1 MGSGLL
7 LAIVLG
13 LWGIVLYPTLAK
25 NRINTNETKSID
37 RFNKAMRS
45 ISDLVPTRNRDAVDN
60 QRSAALRRR
69 NVTYTIFV
77 LNVAVIVTAY
87 LGYIPEYVSLIPV
100 GILLMWLIAAFVAAQ
115 KIETDTKVKAR
126 TTVIRKNYVIYKKP
140 VESKTLIKPD
150 PERDLIMDERPLERI
165 EEPKVVPQPVR
176 EEQRRAQGA

>member
-1 MGSGLL
+1 MGSGFL

-25 NRINTNETKSID
+25 NRVNSNETKSID

-45 ISDLVPTRNRDAVDN
+45 ISDLVPTRNGSAIDN

-69 NVTYTIFV
+69 NVTYSIFV
-77 LNVAVIVTAY
+77 LNVAVIVTAV
-87 LGYIPEYVSLIPV
+87 LGYIPEYVSFFPV

-115 KIETDTKVKAR
+115 KIETETKVKPR
-126 TTVIRKNYVIYKKP
+126 STIIRKNYVIYKKP
-140 VESKTLIKPD
+140 VEPKTLIKPD
-150 PERDLIMDERPLERI
+150 PERDLIMDERPLEKI
-165 EEPKVVPQPVR
+165 EEPKVVLQPAM

>member
-13 LWGIVLYPTLAK
+13 LWAIVLYPTLAK

-45 ISDLVPTRNRDAVDN
+45 ISDLVPTRNSEVIDN
-60 QRSAALRRR
+60 QRSASLRRR

-77 LNVAVIVTAY
+77 LNVAVIVTAF
-87 LGYIPEYVSLIPV
+87 LGYIPEYVSLFPV
-100 GILLMWLIAAFVAAQ
+100 GILLMWLVVAFVAAQ
-115 KIETDTKVKAR
+115 KIQTDTKVNSR
-126 TTVIRKNYVIYKKP
+126 TSVIRKNYAIYKKP
-140 VESKTLIKPD
+140 VESKTLMKPD

-165 EEPKVVPQPVR
+165 EEPKVVPQPVM

>member
-25 NRINTNETKSID
+25 NRINSNETKSID

-165 EEPKVVPQPVR
+165 EEPKVVPQPVM

>member
-25 NRINTNETKSID
+25 KRINTNETKSID

-45 ISDLVPTRNRDAVDN
+45 ISDLVPTRNSEVIDN

-77 LNVAVIVTAY
+77 LNVAVIVTAF
-87 LGYIPEYVSLIPV
+87 LGYIPEYVSLFPV
-100 GILLMWLIAAFVAAQ
+100 GILMMWLIAAFVAAQ
-115 KIETDTKVKAR
+115 KIQTDIKVKSR
-126 TTVIRKNYVIYKKP
+126 STVIRKNYVIYKKP

-165 EEPKVVPQPVR
+165 EEPKVVPQPVM

>member
-165 EEPKVVPQPVR
+165 EEPKVVPQPVM

>member
-25 NRINTNETKSID
+25 NRINSNETKSID

-45 ISDLVPTRNRDAVDN
+45 ISDLVPTRNREAVDN

-165 EEPKVVPQPVR
+165 EEPKVVPQPVM

>member
-25 NRINTNETKSID
+25 KRINTNETKSID

-45 ISDLVPTRNRDAVDN
+45 ISDLVPTRNSEVIDN

-77 LNVAVIVTAY
+77 LNVAVIVTAF
-87 LGYIPEYVSLIPV
+87 LGYIPEYVSLFPV
-100 GILLMWLIAAFVAAQ
+100 GILMMWLIAAFVAAQ
-115 KIETDTKVKAR
+115 KFKLILKLIQEHLLLEKIMLFTKSLLSQKH
-126 TTVIRKNYVIYKKP
+126 
-140 VESKTLIKPD
+140 
-150 PERDLIMDERPLERI
+150 
-165 EEPKVVPQPVR
+165 
-176 EEQRRAQGA
+176 

>member
-1 MGSGLL
+1 MGSGFL

-25 NRINTNETKSID
+25 NRVNSNETKSID

-45 ISDLVPTRNRDAVDN
+45 ISDLVPTRNGSAIDN

-69 NVTYTIFV
+69 NVTYSIFV
-77 LNVAVIVTAY
+77 LNVAVIVTAV
-87 LGYIPEYVSLIPV
+87 LGYIPEYVSFFPV

-115 KIETDTKVKAR
+115 KIETETKVKPR
-126 TTVIRKNYVIYKKP
+126 STVIRKNYVIYKKP
-140 VESKTLIKPD
+140 VEPKTLIKPD
-150 PERDLIMDERPLERI
+150 PERDLIMDERPLEKI
-165 EEPKVVPQPVR
+165 EEPKVVLQPAM

>member
-60 QRSAALRRR
+60 QRSAAIRRR

-165 EEPKVVPQPVR
+165 EEPKVVPQPVM

>member
-165 EEPKVVPQPVR
+165 EEPKVVTQPVM

>member
-45 ISDLVPTRNRDAVDN
+45 ISDLVPTRNRDLIEN
-60 QRSAALRRR
+60 QRSAAIRRR

-77 LNVAVIVTAY
+77 LNVAVIVTAF
-87 LGYIPEYVSLIPV
+87 LGYIPEYVSFFPV
-100 GILLMWLIAAFVAAQ
+100 GILLMWLVIAFVAAQ
-115 KIETDTKVKAR
+115 KIETDTKVKSR

-165 EEPKVVPQPVR
+165 EEPKVVPQPVI

>member
-45 ISDLVPTRNRDAVDN
+45 ISDLVPTRNSEVIDN

-77 LNVAVIVTAY
+77 LNVAVIVTAF
-87 LGYIPEYVSLIPV
+87 LGYIPEYVSFFPV

-115 KIETDTKVKAR
+115 KIETETKVKPKS
-126 TTVIRKNYVIYKKP
+126 TVIRKNYVIYKKP
-140 VESKTLIKPD
+140 VEPKTLIKPD
-150 PERDLIMDERPLERI
+150 PERDLIMDERPLEKI
-165 EEPKVVPQPVR
+165 EEPKVVLQPVA

>member
-1 MGSGLL
+1 MGSGFL

-25 NRINTNETKSID
+25 NRVNSNETKSID

-45 ISDLVPTRNRDAVDN
+45 ISDLVPTRNGSAIDN

-69 NVTYTIFV
+69 NVTYSIFV
-77 LNVAVIVTAY
+77 LNVAVIVTAV
-87 LGYIPEYVSLIPV
+87 LGYIPEYVSFFPV

-115 KIETDTKVKAR
+115 KIETETKVKPR
-126 TTVIRKNYVIYKKP
+126 STVIRKNYVIYKKP
-140 VESKTLIKPD
+140 VEPKTLIKPD
-150 PERDLIMDERPLERI
+150 PERDLIMDERPLEKI
-165 EEPKVVPQPVR
+165 EEPKVILQPAM

>member
-45 ISDLVPTRNRDAVDN
+45 ISDLVPTRNRDLIDN
-60 QRSAALRRR
+60 QRSAAIRRR

-77 LNVAVIVTAY
+77 LNVAVIVTAF
-87 LGYIPEYVSLIPV
+87 LGYIPEYVSFFPV
-100 GILLMWLIAAFVAAQ
+100 GILLMWLVIAFVAAQ
-115 KIETDTKVKAR
+115 KIETDTKVKSS

-165 EEPKVVPQPVR
+165 EEPKVVPQPVI

>member
-45 ISDLVPTRNRDAVDN
+45 ISDLVPTRNRDSVDN

-165 EEPKVVPQPVR
+165 EEPKVVPQPVM

>member
-165 EEPKVVPQPVR
+165 EEPKVVPQPMI

>member
-25 NRINTNETKSID
+25 NRINSNETKSID

-150 PERDLIMDERPLERI
+150 PGRDLIMDERPLERI
-165 EEPKVVPQPVR
+165 EEPKVVPQPVM

>member
-25 NRINTNETKSID
+25 NRVNSNETKSID

-45 ISDLVPTRNRDAVDN
+45 ISDLVPTRNGSAIDN

-69 NVTYTIFV
+69 NVTYSIFV
-77 LNVAVIVTAY
+77 LNVAVIVTAV
-87 LGYIPEYVSLIPV
+87 LGYIPEYVSFFPV

-115 KIETDTKVKAR
+115 KIETETKVKPKS
-126 TTVIRKNYVIYKKP
+126 TVIRKNYVIYKKP
-140 VESKTLIKPD
+140 VEPKTLIKPD
-150 PERDLIMDERPLERI
+150 PERDLIMDERPLEKI
-165 EEPKVVPQPVR
+165 EEPKVILQPAM

>member
-45 ISDLVPTRNRDAVDN
+45 ISDLVPTRNRDLIEN
-60 QRSAALRRR
+60 QRSAAIRRR

-77 LNVAVIVTAY
+77 LNVAVIVTAF
-87 LGYIPEYVSLIPV
+87 LGYIPEYVSFFPV
-100 GILLMWLIAAFVAAQ
+100 GILLMWLVIAFVAAQ
-115 KIETDTKVKAR
+115 KIETDTKVKSS

-165 EEPKVVPQPVR
+165 EEPKVVPQPMI

>member
-1 MGSGLL
+1 MGSGFL

-45 ISDLVPTRNRDAVDN
+45 ISDLVPTRNSEVIDN

-77 LNVAVIVTAY
+77 LNVAVIVTAF
-87 LGYIPEYVSLIPV
+87 LGYIPEYVSFFPV

-115 KIETDTKVKAR
+115 KIETETKVKPKS
-126 TTVIRKNYVIYKKP
+126 TVIRKNYVIYKKP
-140 VESKTLIKPD
+140 VEPKTLIKPD

-165 EEPKVVPQPVR
+165 EEPKVVLQPVA

>member
-45 ISDLVPTRNRDAVDN
+45 ISDLVPTRNSEVIDN

-77 LNVAVIVTAY
+77 LNVAVIVTAF
-87 LGYIPEYVSLIPV
+87 LGYIPEYVSFFPV

-115 KIETDTKVKAR
+115 KIETETKVKPKS
-126 TTVIRKNYVIYKKP
+126 TVIRKNYVIYKKP
-140 VESKTLIKPD
+140 VEPKTLIKPD
-150 PERDLIMDERPLERI
+150 PERDLIMDERPVERI
-165 EEPKVVPQPVR
+165 EEPTVVPQPVM

>member
-25 NRINTNETKSID
+25 KRINTNETKSID

-45 ISDLVPTRNRDAVDN
+45 ISDLVPTRNSEVIDN

-77 LNVAVIVTAY
+77 LNVAVIVTIIINF
-87 LGYIPEYVSLIPV
+87 G
-100 GILLMWLIAAFVAAQ
+100 
-115 KIETDTKVKAR
+115 
-126 TTVIRKNYVIYKKP
+126 
-140 VESKTLIKPD
+140 
-150 PERDLIMDERPLERI
+150 
-165 EEPKVVPQPVR
+165 
-176 EEQRRAQGA
+176 

>member
-45 ISDLVPTRNRDAVDN
+45 ISDLVPARNKDVIDN
-60 QRSAALRRR
+60 QRSAAIRRR

-77 LNVAVIVTAY
+77 LNVAVIVTAF
-87 LGYIPEYVSLIPV
+87 LGYVPEYVSFFPV
-100 GILLMWLIAAFVAAQ
+100 GILLLWLVVAFIAAQ
-115 KIETDTKVKAR
+115 KIQTETKVNSR
-126 TTVIRKNYVIYKKP
+126 TSVIRKNYVIYKKP

-150 PERDLIMDERPLERI
+150 PERDLIMDERPLEKI
-165 EEPKVVPQPVR
+165 AEPKVVPQAVM

>member
-25 NRINTNETKSID
+25 NRINTNEAKSID

-45 ISDLVPTRNRDAVDN
+45 ISDLVPTRNRDVVDN

-87 LGYIPEYVSLIPV
+87 LGYIPEYISLIPV

-165 EEPKVVPQPVR
+165 EEPKVVLQPVM

>member
-25 NRINTNETKSID
+25 NRINANETKSID

-165 EEPKVVPQPVR
+165 EEPKVVPQPVM

>member
-1 MGSGLL
+1 MGSGFL

-45 ISDLVPTRNRDAVDN
+45 ISDLVPTRNSEVIDN

-77 LNVAVIVTAY
+77 LNVAVIVTAF
-87 LGYIPEYVSLIPV
+87 LGYIPEYVSFFPV

-115 KIETDTKVKAR
+115 KIETETKVKPKS
-126 TTVIRKNYVIYKKP
+126 TVIRKNYVIYKKP
-140 VESKTLIKPD
+140 VEPKTLIKPD
-150 PERDLIMDERPLERI
+150 PERDLIMDERPLEKI
-165 EEPKVVPQPVR
+165 EEPKVVLQPVA

>member
-45 ISDLVPTRNRDAVDN
+45 ISDLVPTRNRDVIDN

-165 EEPKVVPQPVR
+165 EEPKVVPQPVM